1 MIRRRVLAAFAL
13 LPLTANAPMPRFEG
27 AAFARAMID
36 PQNAARRLAGVPD
49 LVWDDALAADARE
62 WADHLAQTSSFY
74 HSDDDRGRDPQGEG
88 ENLFMGTEGAYSYQQ
103 MVGMWVD
110 EKKFY
115 RDGVM
120 PNLSTTGNW
129 DDVGHYTQ
137 VIWRSTKRV
146 GCALA
151 SNGDVD
157 YLVCRYSEPGNF
169 MGESPR

>member
-1 MIRRRVLAAFAL
+1 MIRYRILAAIAL
-13 LPLTANAPMPRFEG
+13 LPLTANAPMPRPG
-27 AAFARAMID
+27 GVAFIRAMLD
-36 PQNAARRLAGVPD
+36 SQNEARRAAGVPEIG
-49 LVWDDALAADARE
+49 WDDNLAVDAQQ
-62 WADHLAQTSSFY
+62 WADHLAGTSSFY
-74 HSDDDRGRDPQGEG
+74 HSDNDRGSDPDGEG
-88 ENLFMGTEGAYSYQQ
+88 ENLFMGTQGAYSYQQ

-137 VIWRSTKRV
+137 IIWSSTRRV

-151 SNGDVD
+151 NNGEDD

-169 MGESPR
+169 YGESPR